1 MSRWLC
7 SVPYN
12 TAAAV
17 AAYHTRRP
25 VRICLDRDEDMQ
37 TSGHRHA
44 FVGKYKVGA
53 WTLLST
59 VSLLEI
65 SAGL

>member
-1 MSRWLC
+1 MNNFKMWC

-44 FVGKYKVGA
+44 FVGKYKVG
-53 WTLLST
+53 WHQLCGDVL
-59 VSLLEI
+59 
-65 SAGL
+65 

>member
-1 MSRWLC
+1 M
-7 SVPYN
+7 PYN

-44 FVGKYKVGA
+44 FVGKYKVNA
-53 WTLLST
+53 FKLVSAVPLLG
-59 VSLLEI
+59 VD
-65 SAGL
+65 AGL

>member
-1 MSRWLC
+1 M
-7 SVPYN
+7 PYN

-44 FVGKYKVGA
+44 FVGKYKVG
-53 WTLLST
+53 WHQLCGDVL
-59 VSLLEI
+59 
-65 SAGL
+65 